1 MLANYSYLFLKYI
14 VPTEI
19 ISIPNIQKM
28 YIGDKQYSKAY
39 NIDFRPMLCFV
50 FDLKG
55 EYIPS
60 KKKYKNILTGPE
72 IFYKKLEELRNREDY
87 IADYKYDFGEDL
99 HVVLFEVPVKWQ
111 KAVTHFLNSEYSKIY
126 TINELKRFGMDR
138 NDDIYK
144 ILTKDPS
151 RIPFFEKSLNTIYGT
166 SIKVEDDR
174 ELLLPIDIDKEV
186 LNSSYVSKTIN

>member
-1 MLANYSYLFLKYI
+1 M
-14 VPTEI
+14 
-19 ISIPNIQKM
+19 
-28 YIGDKQYSKAY
+28 
-39 NIDFRPMLCFV
+39 
-50 FDLKG
+50 
-55 EYIPS
+55 
-60 KKKYKNILTGPE
+60 KKYKNIITGPE